1 MTAASY
7 LSKYQH
13 QPLKSTLKHSS
24 EGARRFLSVIS
35 VFNGTVLH
43 ESCFNVYHQSLDTSQ
58 SIKRHSGFRGPWNS
72 SLNVSYLSIS
82 HMVPSVNVI
91 ILAAVALIW
100 QCTCLIKAGD
110 TSWVRTLLPSAELG
124 RLRQAAR
131 RNERRSHGVFARKIH
146 ATLWNHRWIMDWN
159 QFVPLGEALTC
170 FMDFQG
176 ARCSSPARGLMTPLP
191 RAREIGQLC
200 IH

>member
-1 MTAASY
+1 MHDIFS
-7 LSKYQH
+7 
-13 QPLKSTLKHSS
+13 KSTQKRNKKKTWLQHHICLNISTSHWKAH
-24 EGARRFLSVIS
+24 LSTAQKVPGGFIFVIS

-43 ESCFNVYHQSLDTSQ
+43 ESCFNVYHQSLDTLQ
-58 SIKRHSGFRGPWNS
+58 SIKRHSGFRGLWNS

-146 ATLWNHRWIMDWN
+146 ATLWNHRWIMD
-159 QFVPLGEALTC
+159 
-170 FMDFQG
+170 
-176 ARCSSPARGLMTPLP
+176 
-191 RAREIGQLC
+191 
-200 IH
+200 